1 MKRTFLSA
9 PTKRITTAFFCN
21 AKGCLNKGLYLAE
34 AIESPFSSFIGH
46 LMTCHK
52 VSIYTFLLLV
62 NKKMILLR
70 KNIFGLS
77 D

>member
-1 MKRTFLSA
+1 MEGTFLSA

-52 VSIYTFLLLV
+52 VSIYTFPLLV
-62 NKKMILLR
+62 KKNDPIAKKYLW
-70 KNIFGLS
+70 FV
-77 D
+77 

>member
-1 MKRTFLSA
+1 MEGTFLSA

-46 LMTCHK
+46 LMTCH
-52 VSIYTFLLLV
+52 
-62 NKKMILLR
+62 
-70 KNIFGLS
+70 
-77 D
+77 

>member
-1 MKRTFLSA
+1 
-9 PTKRITTAFFCN
+9 
-21 AKGCLNKGLYLAE
+21 LNKGLYLAE